1 MSPTH
6 NNVEEELTIDSIHGL
21 KAFLV
26 YADDA
31 YHAFIAEAAQSSSPS
46 KESLIS
52 HVEAIYAEIN
62 ALVVQYVKILDW
74 GGEMSVDQGELL
86 QHFYNQIIE
95 AYDSLQ
101 APQSESQRVALINQV
116 ETATFLLERGV
127 RLLEAFSEIQT
138 TSLSSPAI
146 TAGRNTY
153 AALQENCTNAKLI
166 FDAIEASVETSTL
179 ADATII
185 ATEQAQGLSEIE
197 TTFDALE
204 ENLTV
209 LFESGVL
216 ENVPRVKASSDD
228 KRNSLF
234 QTSQATTLFGPFIK
248 IVVAHPRYAAVVKE
262 AFSSPSAF
270 EAALRREVYRVEAP
284 SKLDALLGVKH
295 GSAFLFMKDMTLAE
309 LDAFDGTQNRPAIR
323 AVLSEKNIPYEIYM
337 NWIQAIAYMESIVES
352 FDEMTFGELF
362 VRSEVELLLENAQ

>member
-1 MSPTH
+1 MSPAH
-6 NNVEEELTIDSIHGL
+6 QNLEEELTIDSIHGL

-31 YHAFIAEAAQSSSPS
+31 YEAFMAEAAQNNSPS
-46 KESLIS
+46 KESLIT

-62 ALVVQYVKILDW
+62 ALVVRYIKILDW

-86 QHFYNQIIE
+86 QQFYNQIVE

-138 TSLSSPAI
+138 TPLTSSVI
-146 TAGRNTY
+146 IAGKDTY

-166 FDAIEASVETSTL
+166 FDAIEASVETTTL

-185 ATEQAQGLSEIE
+185 ATEQAQGLAEIE
-197 TTFDALE
+197 ATFDALE
-204 ENLTV
+204 ESLTT
-209 LFESGVL
+209 LFESGAL
-216 ENVPRVKASSDD
+216 ENVPRIKESTDD
-228 KRNSLF
+228 KKNSLY

-295 GSAFLFMKDMTLAE
+295 GSAFLFLKDMTLAE
-309 LDAFDGTQNRPAIR
+309 LDEFDGTQNRPAIR
-323 AVLSEKNIPYEIYM
+323 ARLSENNIPYEIYM
-337 NWIQAIAYMESIVES
+337 NWIEAVPYMESLVES